1 MEEDHEPKIKRMMP
15 IEPFDAEDCD
25 DRRVRVLGIA
35 YRDGEL
41 AWVVA
46 KEVEGGEVF
55 PELENSVWRTYS
67 VAALA
72 RRQQT
77 ITI

>member
-1 MEEDHEPKIKRMMP
+1 MDMEEDHEPKIKRMMP
-15 IEPFDAEDCD
+15 IEPFDAENFD

-46 KEVEGGEVF
+46 KELEGGELF
-55 PELENSVWRTYS
+55 PELETSVWR
-67 VAALA
+67 VQAAA
-72 RRQQT
+72 
-77 ITI
+77 